1 MLNDPGPSATGRF
14 GEDPSMLK
22 QSLYGL
28 VVVVAALALVPPGY
42 GQDVSVAE
50 PFKLGTF
57 DIDGNQK
64 VGIVLRD
71 SIVIELE
78 AANHDLELV
87 ATTVAV
93 PVPADMRELIGR
105 WEYGAERRVYE
116 IVNAVVNENQLA
128 AANRPDHI
136 HDLDDVRTLAP
147 ILYPSKMVNAAS
159 NYYGHV
165 DEGTSRE
172 QQAATEA
179 ARRADRGLPYMFNK
193 PTLGAIIG
201 NGDDIILPRGRE
213 SIDWETEIGVVIGR
227 AAKYVS
233 VDDAEDYIFGYTIML
248 DMSDRGGRDEEVPR
262 YGGSDWLLAK
272 GHDTFAPMGPFIVPK
287 AFMPDPMNI
296 DQQLWV
302 NGTLMQDG
310 NSSDMIHN
318 IHELIEYGSEIQ
330 TLFPGDVV
338 AAGSPEGTG
347 MSLSVRDEQIFLNP
361 GDEIVAT
368 IEGIGTLNHTVRE
381 EQ

>member
-1 MLNDPGPSATGRF
+1 MVKRYLH
-14 GEDPSMLK
+14 
-22 QSLYGL
+22 GL
-28 VVVVAALALVPPGY
+28 VVLVVAFVLVPTGA
-42 GQDVSVAE
+42 GQDMSVAE

-57 DIDGNQK
+57 DIDGDQR

-71 SIVIELE
+71 SIVIELG
-78 AANHDLELV
+78 AANRDLELSEI
-87 ATTVAV
+87 TVEV
-93 PVPADMRELIGR
+93 PVPADMRELISR
-105 WEYGAERRVYE
+105 WEYGAARRVYE
-116 IVNAVVNENQLA
+116 IVNAVVNDNQLA
-128 AANRPDHI
+128 AGNRPDYI
-136 HDLDDVRTLAP
+136 HDLDDIRTLAP
-147 ILYPSKMVNAAS
+147 ILYPTKMLNAAS

-165 DEGTSRE
+165 DEGVSRE

-179 ARRADRGLPYMFNK
+179 ARRANRGLPYMFTK
-193 PTLGAIIG
+193 PTMGAIIG
-201 NGDDIILPRGRE
+201 NGDDIVLPRGRE
-213 SIDWETEIGVVIGR
+213 SIDWETEIAVVIGR
-227 AAKYVS
+227 AAKYVP
-233 VDDAEDYIFGYTIML
+233 VEEADNYIFGYTIML

-296 DQQLWV
+296 DQQLWI

-310 NSSDMIHN
+310 NSTDMIHN
-318 IHELIEYGSEIQ
+318 IYELIEYGSEIL
-330 TLFPGDVV
+330 TLFPGDVI

-368 IEGIGTLNHTVRE
+368 IEGIGTLRHTLRE
-381 EQ
+381 ER